1 MLLGLHYEDIK
12 ASIRKKYR
20 TISAF
25 ETAHGLPLKSVNKL
39 TRGHKSSRVLDAI
52 RQHAAES
59 GLMPKG
65 EHSPSTKA
73 AKSAHRLNRQA
84 A

>member
-1 MLLGLHYEDIK
+1 MLPGLHYEDIK

-25 ETAHGLPLKSVNKL
+25 EVAHGLPLKSVNKL
-39 TRGHKSSRVLDAI
+39 TRGHKSSRVLDAV
-52 RQHAAES
+52 RKHVVDN
-59 GLMPKG
+59 GLLPNG
-65 EHSPSTKA
+65 EHSPSTKGRKA
-73 AKSAHRLNRQA
+73 AHRLNRRA